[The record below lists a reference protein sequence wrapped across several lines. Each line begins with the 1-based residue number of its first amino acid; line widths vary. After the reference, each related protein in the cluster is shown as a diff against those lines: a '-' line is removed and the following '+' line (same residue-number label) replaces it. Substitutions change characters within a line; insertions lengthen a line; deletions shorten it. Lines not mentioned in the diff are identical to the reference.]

1 MKAGGYQQSLSRE
14 AAGRSF
20 PNAAAFGLRSSGR
33 PGKGFGAFSGLPL
46 QEGGNLFDPLDN
58 YREYSLRKGFMIDK
72 FLLRKDEVLL
82 VLIDIQERL
91 AAAMKKKEAV
101 TANVLHLV
109 ELARLLQIPMLVTE
123 QYPRGLGNTLEEIKS
138 ALPAYEP
145 FEKTA
150 FDCCR
155 EIGFI
160 EKVAASGRQKILL
173 TGMETHVCVLQT
185 GLGLIQ
191 AGYSV
196 QVIQDACCS
205 RTKDNFKIG
214 LEWLRDAG
222 AVITGTETVLF
233 QLLEK
238 AGTEP
243 FKVISKRIK

>member
-1 MKAGGYQQSLSRE
+1 MV
-14 AAGRSF
+14 
-20 PNAAAFGLRSSGR
+20 
-33 PGKGFGAFSGLPL
+33 
-46 QEGGNLFDPLDN
+46 
-58 YREYSLRKGFMIDK
+58 DK
-72 FLLRKDEVLL
+72 FLIRKDEVIL
-82 VLIDIQERL
+82 VLIDIQEKL
-91 AAAMKKKEAV
+91 AAAMKKKESV
-101 TANVLHLV
+101 VANCLHLL
-109 ELARLLQIPMLVTE
+109 ELAKLLGIPMLLTE
-123 QYPRGLGNTLEEIKS
+123 QYPKGLGTTVEEIKT
-138 ALPAYEP
+138 ALPVYEP

-173 TGMETHVCVLQT
+173 TGMETHICVLQT
-185 GLGLIQ
+185 ALGLIQ

-214 LEWLRDAG
+214 MEWLRDAG

>member
-1 MKAGGYQQSLSRE
+1 MV
-14 AAGRSF
+14 
-20 PNAAAFGLRSSGR
+20 
-33 PGKGFGAFSGLPL
+33 
-46 QEGGNLFDPLDN
+46 
-58 YREYSLRKGFMIDK
+58 DK
-72 FLLRKDEVLL
+72 FLIRKDEVIL
-82 VLIDIQERL
+82 VLIDIQEKL
-91 AAAMKKKEAV
+91 AAAMKKRDAV
-101 TANVLHLV
+101 TANCLHLV
-109 ELARLLQIPMLVTE
+109 ELAKLLEVPILLTE
-123 QYPRGLGNTLEEIKS
+123 QYPKGLGPTLEEIKT
-138 ALPAYEP
+138 ALPVYEP

-173 TGMETHVCVLQT
+173 AGMETHICVLQT
-185 GLGLIQ
+185 ALGLIQ

-214 LEWLRDAG
+214 MEWLRDAG

>member
-1 MKAGGYQQSLSRE
+1 MV
-14 AAGRSF
+14 
-20 PNAAAFGLRSSGR
+20 
-33 PGKGFGAFSGLPL
+33 
-46 QEGGNLFDPLDN
+46 
-58 YREYSLRKGFMIDK
+58 DK

-91 AAAMKKKEAV
+91 AAAMKKKETV
-101 TANVLHLV
+101 TANVLHLL
-109 ELARLLQIPMLVTE
+109 EAAKLLQIPILVTE

-138 ALPAYEP
+138 ALPVYEP

-160 EKVAASGRQKILL
+160 EKVAASGRQKMLL
-173 TGMETHVCVLQT
+173 AGMETHVCVLQT
-185 GLGLIQ
+185 GLGLLQ
-191 AGYSV
+191 AGYAV

-205 RTKDNFKIG
+205 RTKDNFKLG

-233 QLLEK
+233 QLLGK
-238 AGTEP
+238 AGTEA